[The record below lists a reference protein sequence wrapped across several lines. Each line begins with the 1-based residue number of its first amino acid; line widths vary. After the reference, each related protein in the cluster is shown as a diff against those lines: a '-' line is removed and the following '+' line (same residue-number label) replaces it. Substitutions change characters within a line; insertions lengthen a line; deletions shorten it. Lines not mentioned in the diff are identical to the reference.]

1 MLLRLK
7 SILLLVACLT
17 LVACGTTSGLIPSNA
32 TSTVALEANRYSNI
46 VVQDFVDRT
55 HTKKNKPQ
63 SKRRKKIMSLATQR
77 FADKVALEL
86 EKTGSF
92 DQVVRQPVDNYS
104 SSANEEYLLVRG
116 EITRYTKGNTFL
128 RVIIGYGIGSAF
140 LDADVTLYDANT
152 NEQIG
157 KFHVDRNSW
166 LLGGIVAIAQSAD
179 FFIHRAAIKI
189 AQEIAAVN
197 VNEQEAVIATAPH

>member
-1 MLLRLK
+1 MLLA
-7 SILLLVACLT
+7 ACLT
-17 LVACGTTSGLIPSNA
+17 LVACGTTSGLIPSNQ
-32 TSTVALEANRYSNI
+32 TSIVTLEANRYNNI
-46 VVQDFVDRT
+46 IVQDFVDRT

-63 SKRRKKIMSLATQR
+63 SKRRKKTMSLATQR

-92 DQVVRQPVDNYS
+92 DQVIRQAAGNYS
-104 SSANEEYLLVRG
+104 SSSNNEEYLLVRG

-179 FFIHRAAIKI
+179 FFIHRAAVKI
-189 AQEIAAVN
+189 AQEIAVVN